1 MLAHMMNT
9 ISEEMF
15 ASAHEKIMEMKSEN
29 EDWGKN
35 SDLSAVREAVRGM
48 TTFNFKDIKE
58 KTDLP
63 DKSIEA
69 ALEKMCDNE
78 EIGNL
83 GSHYMVV
90 NLAEDSEKGRLK

>member
-1 MLAHMMNT
+1 
-9 ISEEMF
+9 
-15 ASAHEKIMEMKSEN
+15 MKSEN

-48 TTFNFKDIKE
+48 TTFNFKDVKE
-58 KTDLP
+58 KTNLP
-63 DKSIEA
+63 DKSIETV
-69 ALEKMCDNE
+69 LERMCDNE

-90 NLAEDSEKGRLK
+90 SIAEDSERGRNK